1 MAVNNYT
8 YTQEDELGFVTTSHG
23 ADVLQD
29 TNEVRRILQDL
40 GNALSHAG
48 FNDSSYPKDE
58 TPHPYVRG
66 ASSDNDF
73 EISVDAGK
81 VIKLTSRESGGDKTL
96 YFKYNSTKT
105 KFLFSVNGTNY
116 FELIPADFTEL
127 SDGEI
132 PIYDGD
138 NSKFINILFALE
150 SLADLDLSS
159 PGAGDWL
166 KFDSISGK
174 WVNAK
179 PTLNDLDDVEISS
192 PTDGQVLTYDSASG
206 KWVNGTLGG

>member
-1 MAVNNYT
+1 MAENNYT

-29 TNEVRRILQDL
+29 TNEVRQILQDL
-40 GNALSHAG
+40 GEALSHAG
-48 FNDSSYPKDE
+48 FINGSYPKDK

-174 WVNAK
+174 WVNAQ
-179 PTLNDLDDVEISS
+179 PELNDLSDVNISS
-192 PTDGQVLTYDSASG
+192 PQNGDYLKY
-206 KWVNGTLGG
+206 NGTFARWENSSS